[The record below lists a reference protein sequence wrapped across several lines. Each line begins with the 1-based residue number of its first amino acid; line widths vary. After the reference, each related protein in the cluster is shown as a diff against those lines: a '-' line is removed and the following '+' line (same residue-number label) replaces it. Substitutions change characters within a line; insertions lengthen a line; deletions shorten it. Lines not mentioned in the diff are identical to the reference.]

1 MIILLFSISILSFVK
16 FCDPMW
22 TREIDETVLWVIL
35 VTWKTGK
42 DLYLL
47 TTFVFLTFMVIVE
60 MVEATSR
67 SSCQWPFYLSWRQL
81 KEAQQHVCVCVR
93 AHTCAHA
100 CMLSSVWLCN
110 PVDCSLPGSFVCRF
124 LQARILEWLKCIHV
138 HIYAW
143 LYHIN
148 LTFLHWMLGY
158 HAGSSTDFLQLLGK
172 SSITPRPQPSGSSN
186 SILDVSP
193 ATLRAPCGE
202 IVSCTQKHWGQH
214 TGLDE
219 AKSERVKK
227 HLWI

>member
-67 SSCQWPFYLSWRQL
+67 SSCQRPFYLSWRQL

-110 PVDCSLPGSFVCRF
+110 PVDCSLPGSFVHAVF
-124 LQARILEWLKCIHV
+124 QARILEWVSISYS
-138 HIYAW
+138 I
-143 LYHIN
+143 
-148 LTFLHWMLGY
+148 
-158 HAGSSTDFLQLLGK
+158 GSSWRSNPPLLHLLCWQSDSLPLCHLG
-172 SSITPRPQPSGSSN
+172 SIF
-186 SILDVSP
+186 IYIYVCMYIYIK
-193 ATLRAPCGE
+193 TL
-202 IVSCTQKHWGQH
+202 I
-214 TGLDE
+214 
-219 AKSERVKK
+219 
-227 HLWI
+227 WI